1 MKKITIAAAVLLLIG
16 FIAIGHID
24 LIGMI
29 KRLHGG

>member
-1 MKKITIAAAVLLLIG
+1 MKKMTIAAAVLLIG

-24 LIGMI
+24 LIAMI